1 MILACPSCDSR
12 FSVPDEA
19 LLPVGR
25 TVRCSSCSH
34 QWFAQIE
41 EPEPV
46 NPESEIEQVFAEP
59 EAAPDIAVE
68 PVDVEDTP
76 APIEEV
82 PSAEALVASRV
93 ASRRQAQRSSGAWM
107 GWTALA
113 STVVVILASAI
124 LLADTISEVWPP
136 AKRLY
141 AMINLPIAGPAAGL
155 DIQNIRAHFEDTAA
169 GPQLVIEG
177 DIVNLS
183 TSVKAVPKVRVS
195 LNDSARTEVTQWVF
209 SATDFNLIP
218 SEIVTFRTSVS
229 APPDAAVFAALGFS
243 GDGEPPAELVE
254 PAELVAPPNSET
266 E

>member
-19 LLPVGR
+19 LLPIGR
-25 TVRCSSCSH
+25 TVRCSTCSH

-41 EPEPV
+41 TPEPV

-59 EAAPDIAVE
+59 EAAHDIVVE
-68 PVDVEDTP
+68 AAARED
-76 APIEEV
+76 ALAAQEEA

-93 ASRRQAQRSSGAWM
+93 ANRRQQARGTSGAWM

-113 STVVVILASAI
+113 SVVVVILASAI

-177 DIVNLS
+177 DIINLS

-195 LNDSARTEVTQWVF
+195 LNDSARTELTQWVF

-243 GDGEPPAELVE
+243 GDAEPRVE
-254 PAELVAPPNSET
+254 PLESMEPVEEAE
-266 E
+266 